1 MLSFFGFRS
10 CRMILAAAFLAGA
23 ATGVSAATTIWT
35 NRASLGPPILQKWD
49 LSGNLLMT
57 IPSAAMHGYNG
68 RGIAKIGNILY
79 YTATSSDSNFTPSNS
94 VYAYNLAT
102 NADLGT
108 VFTVAGANSLGAIA
122 YDGASLYISSYVG
135 TGNVYKYSV
144 TGTPQGIVNLGYCY
158 GYTCDG
164 IEVANGRLI
173 ANRNDGDGPYD
184 AYSLTGTPLAQA
196 VITDLPAGNSGIAF
210 DGTNYYVARPY
221 YSTNQIAVFDGS
233 GVFQYAIAL
242 PGAYDI
248 EDLSVDYANV
258 LNPGTLKICKVADF
272 GVTVGTQFTFTANG
286 NPISVPAGPPPG
298 GSCVLAG
305 SFSQSATVTV
315 QETGPAG
322 YVVNAITVA
331 PSANLSG
338 GPNLPNKKV
347 QVTMGSGV
355 TEVTFTNERAER
367 ESGYLEICK
376 QEWIRSN
383 ASFTFT
389 INPGNQGPVA
399 APLGGCSPAMR
410 VPAGQVTIHEN
421 PNPVGSMISCTT
433 IPAARQGA
441 CNLPAQTST
450 VTVVAGGISTQ
461 TIAIITNQS
470 RERSMDSGSQLR
482 NEILKLPRAG
492 TESCS
497 KYDVTKRLPPQC
509 LCPPGEKGQGCGL
522 HCEAPMVADT
532 KNGRCVC
539 PQGTE
544 LKKGECVKSTGLL
557 DGLHIGIG
565 IGVGGGV
572 GAGGGENGHA
582 PKGKTCE
589 PNGPCP

>member
-10 CRMILAAAFLAGA
+10 CRMILAAAFLAAA
-23 ATGVSAATTIWT
+23 ATGASAATTIWT

-49 LSGNLLMT
+49 LSGTLLMT

-68 RGIAKIGNILY
+68 RGVAKIGNILY

-102 NADLGT
+102 NTDLGT
-108 VFTVAGANSLGAIA
+108 VFTVAGASSLGAIA
-122 YDGASLYISSYVG
+122 YDGASLYISSYIG
-135 TGNVYKYSV
+135 TGNVYKYSI

-184 AYSLTGTPLAQA
+184 AYSLTGTPTAQA

-221 YSTNQIAVFDGS
+221 YSANQIAVFNGS
-233 GVFQYAIAL
+233 GVFQYAITL

-322 YVVNAITVA
+322 YTVNAITVA

-338 GPNLPNKKV
+338 GPNLPIKKV

-376 QEWIRSN
+376 QEWIRST

-389 INPGNQGPVA
+389 ISPGNQSPIAV
-399 APLGGCSPAMR
+399 PLGGCSPAIR

-421 PNPVGSMISCTT
+421 PNPLGSMISCTT
-433 IPAARQGA
+433 IPSARQGA

-470 RERSMDSGSQLR
+470 GQRSDSGSQLHQ
-482 NEILKLPRAG
+482 EILSLPGAG
-492 TESCS
+492 TEGCS

-509 LCPPGEKGQGCGL
+509 LCPPGGKGQGCGL
-522 HCEAPMVADT
+522 HCEAPKVADA
-532 KNGRCVC
+532 KSDRCVC

-544 LKKGECVKSTGLL
+544 LKKGECVKSTSLL
-557 DGLHIGIG
+557 DGVHIGIG

-582 PKGKTCE
+582 HKGKTCE